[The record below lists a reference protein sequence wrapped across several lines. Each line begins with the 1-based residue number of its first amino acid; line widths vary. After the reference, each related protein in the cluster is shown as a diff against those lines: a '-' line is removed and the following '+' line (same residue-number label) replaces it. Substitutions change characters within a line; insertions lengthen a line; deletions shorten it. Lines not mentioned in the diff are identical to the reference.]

1 MPPIVSCLTNSFGRF
16 GADAAIEH
24 LPALGI
30 EYLELPV
37 RTAGVA
43 SIFRDEPLV
52 TTDSTPPQ
60 LQAVARRLSDHGLK
74 LSSCNVTTGNPL
86 DPANVLLIKRKLD
99 VAAFFGVHLVVG
111 AAGETETPEERATLD
126 RHLTEIGDHAAR
138 LGITYCFETH
148 PGLCRDHYGMLD
160 AMQTL
165 QHPHLK
171 LNFDTA
177 NILYYNEHINGE
189 IALAKVCQHVRHMH
203 LKDSQGEFGAWYFP
217 ALGNGGAVDFAR
229 TLQLMRGCGFNGP
242 YSIELEGVAGE
253 PELTLEQTR
262 RRLAD
267 SIAHLRTCGYFD

>member
-1 MPPIVSCLTNSFGRF
+1 
-16 GADAAIEH
+16 
-24 LPALGI
+24 

-160 AMQTL
+160 A
-165 QHPHLK
+165 
-171 LNFDTA
+171 
-177 NILYYNEHINGE
+177 
-189 IALAKVCQHVRHMH
+189 
-203 LKDSQGEFGAWYFP
+203 
-217 ALGNGGAVDFAR
+217 
-229 TLQLMRGCGFNGP
+229 
-242 YSIELEGVAGE
+242 
-253 PELTLEQTR
+253 
-262 RRLAD
+262 
-267 SIAHLRTCGYFD
+267 